1 MRSAA
6 AILRRRRTGTP
17 TRAAGS
23 QRLNFPPQFS
33 QGIRT
38 MNDSFQKH
46 SQSWVSF
53 SYISFGA
60 AAFMLALGLWMMP
73 LDLWGKGY
81 LAMGIVMLVQTTVN
95 ITKTLRDNSESE
107 KLIRKIEDAK
117 TEKLLVK
124 FNRDSDS

>member
-1 MRSAA
+1 
-6 AILRRRRTGTP
+6 
-17 TRAAGS
+17 
-23 QRLNFPPQFS
+23 
-33 QGIRT
+33 

-46 SQSWVSF
+46 SASWVSF

-81 LAMGIVMLVQTTVN
+81 LAMGILMLVQTTVN